1 MRIRIFYEDTDCGG
15 IVYHANYIK
24 FCERARSNL
33 FFENNSLPESSGGF
47 VVSEINAKFL
57 GTARLGDELFVKT
70 KVDSVGKIQVYLT
83 QEIFKINSLDSSFEA
98 KNAESNLIFKAF
110 VRLGFVDYQTKKPTA
125 IPQDLKNLLISFD
138 SAKI

>member
-1 MRIRIFYEDTDCGG
+1 MKIRVFYEDTDCGG
-15 IVYHANYIK
+15 IVYHTNYIK

-57 GTARLGDELFVKT
+57 DTAKLGDELLVKT
-70 KVDSVGKIQVYLT
+70 KVDSIGKIQVYLT
-83 QEIFKINSLDSSFEA
+83 QEIFKINSLDSSFES

-110 VRLGFVDYQTKKPTA
+110 VRLGFIDYQTKKPAA
-125 IPQDLKNLLISFD
+125 IPQDLKDLLILFD